1 MSDRKNNFD
10 FSRQSWPKQP
20 SAERVVGERGR
31 KELPPGTKGGENM
44 KPDRHAEHKQHA
56 FDSFCKKVLKCEA
69 CNGYREIS
77 RRKKH
82 SIPFS
87 ELPEDAMEQLAAYDR
102 YPWEYNTFI
111 LGGDVILIENDL
123 LADALNA
130 LPQDNRDILLMYW
143 FLEMADREIAER
155 TPNING
161 FNQYKRR
168 NKGERGETFRRT
180 AQKFSAQYNVSTGS
194 VQKYAIFSKALDV
207 VGQADPELPGKVL
220 SGTFK
225 ISHENLVAL
234 SKMPPEEIRRI
245 GTRPE
250 DLQHPFTSYS
260 DTRKEFADTDEEPV
274 ESMQETLPLIKIPPM
289 HDPDAEIA
297 GLTLTVPSWVSSI
310 ERARNNADMNAAS
323 TSAKSKLEE
332 ALLSLQ
338 EKVSEM
344 LSEIREVD

>member
-77 RRKKH
+77 HRKKH

-155 TPNING
+155 MNLA
-161 FNQYKRR
+161 
-168 NKGERGETFRRT
+168 RRT
-180 AQKFSAQYNVSTGS
+180 INNRRLKSYRLL
-194 VQKYAIFSKALDV
+194 K
-207 VGQADPELPGKVL
+207 ELMG
-220 SGTFK
+220 G
-225 ISHENLVAL
+225 
-234 SKMPPEEIRRI
+234 
-245 GTRPE
+245 
-250 DLQHPFTSYS
+250 
-260 DTRKEFADTDEEPV
+260 DTD
-274 ESMQETLPLIKIPPM
+274 
-289 HDPDAEIA
+289 A
-297 GLTLTVPSWVSSI
+297 
-310 ERARNNADMNAAS
+310 
-323 TSAKSKLEE
+323 
-332 ALLSLQ
+332 
-338 EKVSEM
+338 
-344 LSEIREVD
+344 